1 MNRLRVSVEA
11 GLFTYASAEL
21 LISAESACMC
31 VYIQGIQST
40 REKILCLQESLFN
53 AEVWSQPKHPYQW
66 NFLHPLTG
74 GTATKTNK

>member
-31 VYIQGIQST
+31 VYIQGIWSA

-53 AEVWSQPKHPYQW
+53 AEVWSQPKHPYQ
-66 NFLHPLTG
+66 
-74 GTATKTNK
+74 